1 MLGLALCACGQ
12 SANTSQEVQNM
23 DGRGSMDSMETE
35 ALTENSGN
43 GRTGGSA
50 MEINVWGDSMAEG
63 YFWGDDVSYPS
74 VLEELTGIT
83 TNNFGIRSEDS
94 VEILTRSLEY
104 GDQSGDVMII
114 QMGDNGHCEFH
125 G

>member
-1 MLGLALCACGQ
+1 
-12 SANTSQEVQNM
+12 
-23 DGRGSMDSMETE
+23 
-35 ALTENSGN
+35 
-43 GRTGGSA
+43 
-50 MEINVWGDSMAEG
+50 MEINCWGDSMAEG

-114 QMGDNGHCEFH
+114 QMGDNGGWKNMERQRRLEEY
-125 G
+125 GGIDRAASDDASGRRR

>member
-1 MLGLALCACGQ
+1 
-12 SANTSQEVQNM
+12 
-23 DGRGSMDSMETE
+23 MDSMETE
-35 ALTENSGN
+35 ALTGNSGI
-43 GRTGGSA
+43 GRTGGSS
-50 MEINVWGDSMAEG
+50 MEINCWGDSMAEG

-114 QMGDNGHCEFH
+114 QMGDNGGWKNME
-125 G
+125 